1 MGTKSKLDHIFETLD
16 TIWNS
21 VFVSYKWEFVF
32 SFVLGTM
39 ILEEVVDLVGWT
51 KQEPVQIRSI
61 LFGYE
66 VAY

>member
-1 MGTKSKLDHIFETLD
+1 MSTKSKSDHVFETLD
-16 TIWNS
+16 TFRNS
-21 VFVSYKWEFVF
+21 VSASYSWEF
-32 SFVLGTM
+32 GAM
-39 ILEEVVDLVGWT
+39 ILEQVVDVVGCT

>member
-1 MGTKSKLDHIFETLD
+1 MGTKLDHVFDTLD
-16 TIWNS
+16 TFRNS
-21 VFVSYKWEFVF
+21 AYKGEFVF
-32 SFVLGTM
+32 SFVVGAM
-39 ILEEVVDLVGWT
+39 ILEEVVDLVGCT